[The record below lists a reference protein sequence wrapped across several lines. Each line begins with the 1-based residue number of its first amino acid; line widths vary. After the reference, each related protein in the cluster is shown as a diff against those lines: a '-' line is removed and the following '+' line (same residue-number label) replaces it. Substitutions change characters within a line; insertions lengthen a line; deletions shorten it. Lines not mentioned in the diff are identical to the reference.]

1 MADHKWQKSMMNHGL
16 AQCCKC
22 FITIN
27 EAAALGIMHE
37 CDAQQEP
44 APMFEPMTRERLE
57 TIFETF
63 KRDALLAGMAP
74 ADWDKTIDKVKALAI
89 EALAMREG
97 GFRCVA
103 WETHHIDG
111 EPAWIAATLDHDIL
125 AHGETAQEA
134 RERLALAIALDDQGR
149 KTGPS
154 PICQTFTIPISA
166 LPKVTP

>member
-1 MADHKWQKSMMNHGL
+1 MTELTRARIEAIKNGAPRIDESEIASLCDL
-16 AQCCKC
+16 A
-22 FITIN
+22 
-27 EAAALGIMHE
+27 L
-37 CDAQQEP
+37 
-44 APMFEPMTRERLE
+44 
-57 TIFETF
+57 
-63 KRDALLAGMAP
+63 
-74 ADWDKTIDKVKALAI
+74 